1 MQRNRRWSAGL
12 AKRPALVLTPLML
25 ASTAAAVCSC
35 SFSDD
40 MITTIGLPSSQSAGH
55 SDGLGSIAPPAA
67 SAAGG
72 YRENI
77 PMSAQQQSYLDALGA
92 AGVHPSDEMV
102 ALTIGS
108 YVCQARAAKQN
119 DQAVWDFVLPLV
131 RADVREAHISSAAP
145 PAGEVNAATS
155 DYIRIATEQL
165 C

>member
-1 MQRNRRWSAGL
+1 M
-12 AKRPALVLTPLML
+12 LTPLML
-25 ASTAAAVCSC
+25 ASTAAAVCGC

-40 MITTIGLPSSQSAGH
+40 VITTIGLPSTQSVGH
-55 SDGLGSIAPPAA
+55 SADGLGGIAPPAA

-72 YRENI
+72 RAEHM
-77 PMSAQQQSYLDALGA
+77 PVSHQQQSYLDALGT
-92 AGVHPSDEMV
+92 AGVHPSDEII

-108 YVCQARAAKQN
+108 YVCQARAAKQS

-131 RADVREAHISSAAP
+131 RADVREVHVSSVAP
-145 PAGEVNAATS
+145 PAGEVDSVTA

>member
-1 MQRNRRWSAGL
+1 M
-12 AKRPALVLTPLML
+12 LTPLML
-25 ASTAAAVCSC
+25 ASTAAAVCGC

-40 MITTIGLPSSQSAGH
+40 MITTIGLPSSQASGH

-72 YRENI
+72 YHEHM
-77 PMSAQQQSYLDALGA
+77 PMSHQQQSYLDALGT

-108 YVCQARAAKQN
+108 YVCQARAAKQT

-131 RADVREAHISSAAP
+131 RADVREAHVSSVSP
-145 PAGEVNAATS
+145 PAGEVDTVTS